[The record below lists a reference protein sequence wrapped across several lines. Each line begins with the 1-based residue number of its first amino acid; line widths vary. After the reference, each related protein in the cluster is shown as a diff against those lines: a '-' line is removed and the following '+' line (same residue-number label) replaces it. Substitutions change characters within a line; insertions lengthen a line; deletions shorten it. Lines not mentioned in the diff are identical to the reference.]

1 MLRKIYAWPAKRRL
15 SVKRKAPKTV
25 SVQMNKR
32 QELPISPQ
40 KKCNPAARK
49 HSFTKPKTRQLR
61 KAPILKSQTPTNESL
76 LDDADTQVNADCYHQ
91 YPPHIK
97 THHNFIDCPNISP
110 PSCIP
115 TPNSEPVKNQ
125 ELHYNCQTF
134 HTISENDHIIPEL
147 QGTSKTGPL
156 VDITSNHCVAVESDS
171 SVALIECPEQYSFSK
186 LMNNSVQQVN
196 PLNDMESNLFNEV
209 GYVGEDETAQHS
221 DEESEP
227 SDSSS
232 SIAPPQELS
241 TEISAIEECDDTDF
255 EEIDAY
261 AFIRSLPPLPS
272 DVVCRPPALPKRTR
286 SSPEFCLVL
295 DLDETLVHCS
305 LNPLL
310 DAQFIFEVVF
320 QGVVYM
326 VYVRIRPHLYE
337 FLSSVSEF
345 FEVVLFTASTKV
357 YADRLVNLID
367 PNKKWIKHRLFREHC
382 VCVNGN
388 YVKDLRVLG
397 RDLRKTVIIDNSPQA
412 FGYQLDN
419 GVPIESWFVDSND
432 SELLKLIPFLK
443 EITKADDVRP
453 LIVDRF
459 RLHEKVLAAPSLPPL
474 TSESPSSS
482 TSSSSDVQT

>member
-1 MLRKIYAWPAKRRL
+1 MLRMIHSWPAKRCL
-15 SVKRKAPKTV
+15 SGSSYSLRGKDPKTA
-25 SVQMNKR
+25 SLRIKKR
-32 QELPISPQ
+32 QKCVTFRKSCHKSTVLPSL
-40 KKCNPAARK
+40 
-49 HSFTKPKTRQLR
+49 TKPRARQIH
-61 KAPILKSQTPTNESL
+61 KAPIPESQNMTNQNLSGDINIQVPLDCLHKSSHM
-76 LDDADTQVNADCYHQ
+76 V
-91 YPPHIK
+91 I
-97 THHNFIDCPNISP
+97 HHSFRDSSNLSSPLCISD
-110 PSCIP
+110 SS
-115 TPNSEPVKNQ
+115 SEIANQ
-125 ELHYNCQTF
+125 ELFHNCQNL
-134 HTISENDHIIPEL
+134 HDVSENDHVLSEL
-147 QGTSKTGPL
+147 QSTSKTESVGISANNYLSIKPS
-156 VDITSNHCVAVESDS
+156 SN
-171 SVALIECPEQYSFSK
+171 VALTECTEQFSSNLISNSNQQIDSFDNIEPHLFSK
-186 LMNNSVQQVN
+186 VGFSGA
-196 PLNDMESNLFNEV
+196 NE
-209 GYVGEDETAQHS
+209 TTQHS

-241 TEISAIEECDDTDF
+241 TEISAIEECDDADF
-255 EEIDAY
+255 EEVDAY
-261 AFIRSLPPLPS
+261 AFIRSLPPLPA
-272 DVVCRPPALPKRTR
+272 DIICRPPALPKKTR

-310 DAQFIFEVVF
+310 DAQFIFQVVF

-337 FLSSVSEF
+337 FLSNVSEY

-367 PNKKWIKHRLFREHC
+367 PKKKWIKHRLFREHC

-432 SELLKLIPFLK
+432 CELLKLIPFLK

-459 RLHEKVLAAPSLPPL
+459 RLHEKVLAASL
-474 TSESPSSS
+474 TSP
-482 TSSSSDVQT
+482 DVQN

>member
-1 MLRKIYAWPAKRRL
+1 MLRMIHSWSARRRL
-15 SVKRKAPKTV
+15 SGSSYTLRRKDPKLTPTRTKKHQKCITLQKSSRTSTGLP
-25 SVQMNKR
+25 SVTKPR
-32 QELPISPQ
+32 
-40 KKCNPAARK
+40 ARK
-49 HSFTKPKTRQLR
+49 IH
-61 KAPILKSQTPTNESL
+61 KAPIPESQSVTNHNL
-76 LDDADTQVNADCYHQ
+76 LGNIDIQIPSDCC
-91 YPPHIK
+91 
-97 THHNFIDCPNISP
+97 HHNSAHMKIHHNNVINPPNLSSSLCTSD
-110 PSCIP
+110 SCE
-115 TPNSEPVKNQ
+115 NANE
-125 ELHYNCQTF
+125 ELYHNCQN
-134 HTISENDHIIPEL
+134 HDNSENDHVLSKL
-147 QGTSKTGPL
+147 QSTSKTESL
-156 VDITSNHCVAVESDS
+156 VEISTSLPVKPNPNVT
-171 SVALIECPEQYSFSK
+171 LIECTEQFTFPNLITSSD
-186 LMNNSVQQVN
+186 QQVD
-196 PLNDMESNLFNEV
+196 PSSDMKPHLFSEV
-209 GYVGEDETAQHS
+209 GFIGEDETMQPS

-241 TEISAIEECDDTDF
+241 TEISAIEECDDGDF
-255 EEIDAY
+255 EEADAY
-261 AFIRSLPPLPS
+261 AFIRSLPPLPP
-272 DVVCRPPALPKRTR
+272 DIICRPPALPKKTR

-310 DAQFIFEVVF
+310 DAQFIFQVVF

-337 FLSSVSEF
+337 FLTNVSEH

-367 PNKKWIKHRLFREHC
+367 PKKKWIKHRLFREHC

-432 SELLKLIPFLK
+432 CELLKLIPFLK

-459 RLHEKVLAAPSLPPL
+459 RLHEKVLAAPL
-474 TSESPSSS
+474 TSP
-482 TSSSSDVQT
+482 DVQN

>member
-1 MLRKIYAWPAKRRL
+1 MLRKIHNWSARKRL
-15 SVKRKAPKTV
+15 SVSSYPLRRKDPRTTPTRTKKHQECITFQKSGRKPTGPP
-25 SVQMNKR
+25 SVAKPR
-32 QELPISPQ
+32 
-40 KKCNPAARK
+40 ARK
-49 HSFTKPKTRQLR
+49 VH
-61 KAPILKSQTPTNESL
+61 KAPIPESQSVTNQNL
-76 LDDADTQVNADCYHQ
+76 PDNVDIQVPSVCNHNSAHTK
-91 YPPHIK
+91 I
-97 THHNFIDCPNISP
+97 HHNNFIDPPNLPSP
-110 PSCIP
+110 LCVSDSCENADEQLYHNCQNLHD
-115 TPNSEPVKNQ
+115 NSENGRILSK
-125 ELHYNCQTF
+125 
-134 HTISENDHIIPEL
+134 L
-147 QGTSKTGPL
+147 QSTSKTESL
-156 VDITSNHCVAVESDS
+156 VEISTNNYLPEKPNQ
-171 SVALIECPEQYSFSK
+171 SVTLIECTERFTFPNLITSSD
-186 LMNNSVQQVN
+186 QQVDS
-196 PLNDMESNLFNEV
+196 PNDIKPHLFREV
-209 GYVGEDETAQHS
+209 GFIGEDETMQPS

-241 TEISAIEECDDTDF
+241 TEISAIEECDDGDF
-255 EEIDAY
+255 EEADAY
-261 AFIRSLPPLPS
+261 AFIRSLPPLPP
-272 DVVCRPPALPKRTR
+272 DIICRPPALPKKTR

-310 DAQFIFEVVF
+310 DAQFIFQVVF

-337 FLSSVSEF
+337 FLTNVSEH

-367 PNKKWIKHRLFREHC
+367 PKKKWIKHRLFREHC

-432 SELLKLIPFLK
+432 CELLKLIPFLK
-443 EITKADDVRP
+443 EITKVDDVRP

-459 RLHEKVLAAPSLPPL
+459 RLHEKVLAAPLSPP
-474 TSESPSSS
+474 
-482 TSSSSDVQT
+482 DVQN

>member
-1 MLRKIYAWPAKRRL
+1 MLRKVHSWHTKWHPSGSKKLKDTMMSSVRNKKRR
-15 SVKRKAPKTV
+15 KF
-25 SVQMNKR
+25 
-32 QELPISPQ
+32 IS
-40 KKCNPAARK
+40 
-49 HSFTKPKTRQLR
+49 SFRRPSCKPVRIPSLTKPRAR
-61 KAPILKSQTPTNESL
+61 HIYKAPIPEPQNFTNPNLS
-76 LDDADTQVNADCYHQ
+76 DGVDNHVPSGCYQNSSHM
-91 YPPHIK
+91 K
-97 THHNFIDCPNISP
+97 THHNNSSGSPNLSSSFRIP
-110 PSCIP
+110 VPSSE
-115 TPNSEPVKNQ
+115 TVNSQ
-125 ELHYNCQTF
+125 ELYRDCQNF
-134 HTISENDHIIPEL
+134 HCISENDHALSEL
-147 QGTSKTGPL
+147 QGTSK
-156 VDITSNHCVAVESDS
+156 VESLMEITTS
-171 SVALIECPEQYSFSK
+171 RYLPVKPNSNITLIECTEQFSFSN
-186 LMNNSVQQVN
+186 LVSNSNQVDSSD
-196 PLNDMESNLFNEV
+196 DMKTRLFSEV
-209 GYVGEDETAQHS
+209 GFISDEAAQHS
-221 DEESEP
+221 DAESEP

-241 TEISAIEECDDTDF
+241 TEISAIEECDEADF
-255 EEIDAY
+255 EEADAY

-272 DVVCRPPALPKRTR
+272 DITCRPPALPKKTR

-310 DAQFIFEVVF
+310 DAQFIFQVVF

-337 FLSSVSEF
+337 FLSNVSEY

-367 PNKKWIKHRLFREHC
+367 PKKKWIKHRLFREHC

-432 SELLKLIPFLK
+432 CELLKLLPFLK

-459 RLHEKVLAAPSLPPL
+459 RLYEKVLAAPL
-474 TSESPSSS
+474 TTP
-482 TSSSSDVQT
+482 DDGVQN

>member
-1 MLRKIYAWPAKRRL
+1 M
-15 SVKRKAPKTV
+15 
-25 SVQMNKR
+25 
-32 QELPISPQ
+32 
-40 KKCNPAARK
+40 
-49 HSFTKPKTRQLR
+49 
-61 KAPILKSQTPTNESL
+61 KSQTPTNESL

-326 VYVRIRPHLYE
+326 
-337 FLSSVSEF
+337 
-345 FEVVLFTASTKV
+345 
-357 YADRLVNLID
+357 
-367 PNKKWIKHRLFREHC
+367 
-382 VCVNGN
+382 
-388 YVKDLRVLG
+388 
-397 RDLRKTVIIDNSPQA
+397 
-412 FGYQLDN
+412 LDN

>member
-1 MLRKIYAWPAKRRL
+1 MLRKIHCWPARRL
-15 SVKRKAPKTV
+15 NNSSCST
-25 SVQMNKR
+25 KR
-32 QELPISPQ
+32 QVSKSISSRIKKRQ
-40 KKCNPAARK
+40 KLHISKHPSRKSAAGRRPLK
-49 HSFTKPKTRQLR
+49 KSGLQQFQ
-61 KAPILKSQTPTNESL
+61 KASTLESEDLTNENLSG
-76 LDDADTQVNADCYHQ
+76 DTVIQVQDCYHHHSSS
-91 YPPHIK
+91 HIE
-97 THHNFIDCPNISP
+97 THYTNSSFLDYTDITPS
-110 PSCIP
+110 SCIP
-115 TPNSEPVKNQ
+115 DPTSKAVSSQKIF
-125 ELHYNCQTF
+125 YNCQTYD
-134 HTISENDHIIPEL
+134 ISENHHVVLEPPVTL
-147 QGTSKTGPL
+147 KTEP
-156 VDITSNHCVAVESDS
+156 VVEITNHCASMKPDS
-171 SVALIECPEQYSFSK
+171 NAALIECSEQYSFSK
-186 LMNNSVQQVN
+186 LMSNSVQKKDS
-196 PLNDMESNLFNEV
+196 PSDIEPNLFSEV
-209 GYVGEDETAQHS
+209 GFVSEDETVQHS

-272 DVVCRPPALPKRTR
+272 DVICRPPALPKRTR

-310 DAQFIFEVVF
+310 DAQFIFQVVF

-367 PNKKWIKHRLFREHC
+367 PKKKWIKHRLFREHC

-412 FGYQLDN
+412 FGYQLSS
-419 GVPIESWFVDSND
+419 GCESV
-432 SELLKLIPFLK
+432 KK
-443 EITKADDVRP
+443 
-453 LIVDRF
+453 DRSQRMQENVEF
-459 RLHEKVLAAPSLPPL
+459 IQLCK
-474 TSESPSSS
+474 
-482 TSSSSDVQT
+482 

>member
-1 MLRKIYAWPAKRRL
+1 MLRKIYTWPAKRRL
-15 SVKRKAPKTV
+15 NVKRKASKTV

-32 QELPISPQ
+32 QELPISSQ

-49 HSFTKPKTRQLR
+49 HSFTKPKSRQLR
-61 KAPILKSQTPTNESL
+61 KAPILKSQSSTNESL
-76 LDDADTQVNADCYHQ
+76 LDDADTQVNKDCYHQ

-97 THHNFIDCPNISP
+97 TYHSFIDYPNISP
-110 PSCIP
+110 TSCIP
-115 TPNSEPVKNQ
+115 SPNSEPVNNQ

-147 QGTSKTGPL
+147 QGTSKTGPP
-156 VDITSNHCVAVESDS
+156 VDITSNHCVPVESDS
-171 SVALIECPEQYSFSK
+171 NVALIECPEQYFFSK
-186 LMNNSVQQVN
+186 LMNNSI
-196 PLNDMESNLFNEV
+196 
-209 GYVGEDETAQHS
+209 H
-221 DEESEP
+221 
-227 SDSSS
+227 
-232 SIAPPQELS
+232 
-241 TEISAIEECDDTDF
+241 
-255 EEIDAY
+255 
-261 AFIRSLPPLPS
+261 LPPLPS
-272 DVVCRPPALPKRTR
+272 DVVCRPSALPKRTR

-295 DLDETLVHCS
+295 DLDETLVQCS

-310 DAQFIFEVVF
+310 DAQFIFEVVY
-320 QGVVYM
+320 QGVVYI

-357 YADRLVNLID
+357 YTDRLVNLID

-382 VCVNGN
+382 FCVNGN

-397 RDLRKTVIIDNSPQA
+397 RDLRKNVIIDNSPQA

-419 GVPIESWFVDSND
+419 GVPIESWFVGSND

-459 RLHEKVLAAPSLPPL
+459 QLHEKVL
-474 TSESPSSS
+474 TFNNCSSYS
-482 TSSSSDVQT
+482 

>member
-1 MLRKIYAWPAKRRL
+1 MLRMIHSWSARRRL
-15 SVKRKAPKTV
+15 SGSSYPLKRKDPKITPTRTKKHQKCITLQKSSRTPTGLP
-25 SVQMNKR
+25 SVTKPR
-32 QELPISPQ
+32 
-40 KKCNPAARK
+40 ARK
-49 HSFTKPKTRQLR
+49 IH
-61 KAPILKSQTPTNESL
+61 KAPIPESQSVTNHNL
-76 LDDADTQVNADCYHQ
+76 LGNIDIQIPSDCCHRNSA
-91 YPPHIK
+91 HMKI
-97 THHNFIDCPNISP
+97 HHNNVINPPNLSSLCTSD
-110 PSCIP
+110 SCE
-115 TPNSEPVKNQ
+115 NANE
-125 ELHYNCQTF
+125 ELYHNCQN
-134 HTISENDHIIPEL
+134 HDNSENDHVLSKL
-147 QGTSKTGPL
+147 QSTSKTESL
-156 VDITSNHCVAVESDS
+156 VEISTSLPVKPNPNVT
-171 SVALIECPEQYSFSK
+171 LIECTEQFTFPNLITSSD
-186 LMNNSVQQVN
+186 QQVD
-196 PLNDMESNLFNEV
+196 PSGDMKPHLFSEV
-209 GYVGEDETAQHS
+209 GFIGEDETMQPS

-241 TEISAIEECDDTDF
+241 TEISAIEECDDGDF
-255 EEIDAY
+255 EEADAY
-261 AFIRSLPPLPS
+261 AFIRSLPPLPP
-272 DVVCRPPALPKRTR
+272 DIICRPPALPKKTR

-310 DAQFIFEVVF
+310 DAQFIFQVVF

-337 FLSSVSEF
+337 FLTNVSEH

-367 PNKKWIKHRLFREHC
+367 PKKKWIKHRLFREHC

-432 SELLKLIPFLK
+432 CELLKLIPFLK

-459 RLHEKVLAAPSLPPL
+459 RLHEKVLAAPLTPP
-474 TSESPSSS
+474 
-482 TSSSSDVQT
+482 DVQN